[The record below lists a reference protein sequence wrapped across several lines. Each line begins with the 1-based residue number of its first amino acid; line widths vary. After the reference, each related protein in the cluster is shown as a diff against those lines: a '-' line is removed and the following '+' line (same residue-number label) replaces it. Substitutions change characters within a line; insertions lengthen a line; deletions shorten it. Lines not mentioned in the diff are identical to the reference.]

1 MAGLTRMK
9 NNRPEVGVGVIVRR
23 GKLVLLGRRKNA
35 HGSGTWSFPGGHLE
49 FNESVADCASR
60 EVFEE
65 TGLRVKNIR
74 NGPFTNDIFEAEGKH
89 YVTLFVVSDY
99 DSGDLMVREP
109 EKCEEWGW
117 FDWSKLPQPIF
128 IPIQNLLKTNFD
140 PFS

>member
-9 NNRPEVGVGVIVRR
+9 SNRPEVGVGVIVRR